1 MVVKICGI
9 TTCEDAGLAV
19 EAGAA
24 AIGFNFYP
32 PSPRFITAAVARG
45 IAATLPPG
53 IIKVGVFVNETPAR
67 IDDIMDEADLDIAQV
82 IGTAP
87 AGARIWRV
95 VRVTADFSPQALGG
109 DPAPE
114 AFLLDTP
121 SDSLHGGTGRS
132 FDWARARIPGR
143 RIVIAGGLGP
153 DNVAA
158 AIRECHPWGVDA
170 CSRLESSPGRKDPER
185 IKAFVAAAL
194 SI

>member
-1 MVVKICGI
+1 MMVKICGI
-9 TTCEDAGLAV
+9 TTCADAAVAV

-24 AIGFNFYP
+24 ALGFNFYP
-32 PSPRFITAAVARG
+32 PSPRFIEAAAAREITAM
-45 IAATLPPG
+45 LPPE
-53 IIKVGVFVNETPAR
+53 ILRVGVFVNETPGR
-67 IDDIMDEADLDIAQV
+67 IEQTMDEASLDIAQF

-87 AGARIWRV
+87 GATRTWKV
-95 VRVTADFSPQALGG
+95 VRVTGDFSPEVLD

-121 SDSLHGGTGRS
+121 SDSLHGGTGRA
-132 FDWARARIPGR
+132 FDWSRARIPGK

-170 CSRLESSPGRKDPER
+170 CSRLESSPGRKDPGKV
-185 IKAFVAAAL
+185 KAFVAAAL
-194 SI
+194 SV